1 MKKTYKLL
9 IFLLSII
16 PSLNAQV
23 ILNEGFESDTFGSLI
38 SFESVGTFTSSPR
51 IKDNT
56 NFGSAKVFGF
66 GRSACASNC
75 FDNFRTTFIITFP
88 VPTYVESIMWKEM
101 EIGGNWGSQGVVLL
115 DNIILGGATL
125 GALPVNSG
133 VPDAIPRNRTFSVNQ
148 IVRTIKL
155 VITDITS
162 SSEIIIDDFQVTTQ
176 LRIAGYEYWYND
188 DFANKTAT
196 AVAPTQQLLIN
207 KNVSTTGL
215 AAGINVLNFRS
226 YDSSGK
232 FSSTLSSF
240 FYKVPENAISARKVV
255 TYEYWFDSD
264 YANKISQNATNQET
278 FSLNTNVVPNG
289 LTNGIHTFNI
299 RFKDN
304 TGFLSSTLSSFFF
317 KVPAQSTVDR
327 KIVAYE
333 YWFDSDYT
341 NKISQTATNQ
351 ETFSINTNIVPNGL
365 ASGIH
370 TFNIRFKD
378 NTGFLSSTLSSFFY
392 KVPAQANVDRKIVA
406 YEYWFDSDYTN
417 KISQTATN
425 QETFSINTNVVPNG
439 LASGIHTF
447 NIRFKDNTGF
457 LSSTLSSF
465 FYKVPTQ
472 TNVDRKI
479 AAYEYWF
486 DNDYTN
492 RISQTATNQETFSL
506 NTNVVPNGLPN
517 GIHTFNIRFK
527 DNTGFL
533 SSTLS
538 SFFYKVPE
546 QAIADRKIIAYEY
559 WFDSDYANVVSQTA
573 TNQETFSLNTN
584 VVPSTL
590 ANGIHTFNIRFKD
603 NTGFSSSTL
612 SSFFYKNQNGSIILK
627 NIVAYEYWFDDD
639 YSKAVLTKIT
649 PHQIANINTF
659 VIPENSNLGAG
670 NHLMNIR
677 FRDDSGLW
685 SSISSNEFGLI
696 PLGIEDRPKLENVVV
711 YPNPTTGMITID
723 LAANYE
729 DIKLLLYDM
738 HGRLLKQQS
747 FENKKSF
754 DFEMNQAA
762 GVYLISIESENRQS
776 SFRIIKK

>member
-1 MKKTYKLL
+1 M
-9 IFLLSII
+9 F
-16 PSLNAQV
+16 
-23 ILNEGFESDTFGSLI
+23 F
-38 SFESVGTFTSSPR
+38 
-51 IKDNT
+51 
-56 NFGSAKVFGF
+56 
-66 GRSACASNC
+66 
-75 FDNFRTTFIITFP
+75 
-88 VPTYVESIMWKEM
+88 
-101 EIGGNWGSQGVVLL
+101 VLL
-115 DNIILGGATL
+115 WTYGQ
-125 GALPVNSG
+125 NS
-133 VPDAIPRNRTFSVNQ
+133 
-148 IVRTIKL
+148 
-155 VITDITS
+155 IT
-162 SSEIIIDDFQVTTQ
+162 
-176 LRIAGYEYWYND
+176 GYEYWFDNNYNGKV
-188 DFANKTAT
+188 NTV
-196 AVAPTQQLLIN
+196 VAPVPILTVNSNIATSGLESGIHTIN
-207 KNVSTTGL
+207 IRSWDSNGL
-215 AAGINVLNFRS
+215 
-226 YDSSGK
+226 
-232 FSSTLSSF
+232 FSNTLSNF
-240 FYKVPENAISARKVV
+240 FYKVPAQATLDRKIVA
-255 TYEYWFDSD
+255 YEYWFDND
-264 YANKISQNATNQET
+264 YTNRISQNATNQET
-278 FSLNTNVVPNG
+278 FNLNTNVVPNT
-289 LTNGIHTFNI
+289 LVSGIHTFNI

-317 KVPAQSTVDR
+317 KVPAQANVDR

-351 ETFSINTNIVPNGL
+351 ETFSINTNVVPSGL

-406 YEYWFDSDYTN
+406 YEYWFD
-417 KISQTATN
+417 
-425 QETFSINTNVVPNG
+425 
-439 LASGIHTF
+439 
-447 NIRFKDNTGF
+447 
-457 LSSTLSSF
+457 
-465 FYKVPTQ
+465 
-472 TNVDRKI
+472 
-479 AAYEYWF
+479 
-486 DNDYTN
+486 NDYTN

-506 NTNVVPNGLPN
+506 NTNVVPSGLPN

-533 SSTLS
+533 SGTLS

-559 WFDSDYANVVSQTA
+559 WFDSDYAKVVSQTA

-584 VVPSTL
+584 IVPSTL
-590 ANGIHTFNIRFKD
+590 ADGIHTFNIRFKD

-612 SSFFYKNQNGSIILK
+612 SSFFYKNQSGSTLLK

-639 YSKAVLTKIT
+639 YSNAVLSTIT

-677 FRDDSGLW
+677 FKDDSGLW

-696 PLGIEDRPKLENVVV
+696 PLGIEDSPKLENVVV

-723 LAANYE
+723 LATNYE
-729 DIKLLLYDM
+729 DIKLVLYDM

-754 DFEMNQAA
+754 DFEMNEAA
-762 GVYLISIESENRQS
+762 GVYLISIESENKQAN
-776 SFRIIKK
+776 FRIIKK

>member
-1 MKKTYKLL
+1 MKKIYKLL

-16 PSLNAQV
+16 PGLNAQV
-23 ILNEGFESDTFGSLI
+23 ILNEGFESNTFGTFI
-38 SFESVGTFTSSPR
+38 SFESVGTFTSSPG

-56 NFGSAKVFGF
+56 NFGSTKVFGF
-66 GRSACASNC
+66 GRSACVSNC

-133 VPDAIPRNRTFSVNQ
+133 VPDATPRNRAFNVDQ

-176 LRIAGYEYWYND
+176 PRIAGYEYWYND
-188 DFANKTAT
+188 DFTNKTAT

-207 KNVSTTGL
+207 KNVSTTEL
-215 AAGINVLNFRS
+215 ADGINVLNFRS
-226 YDSSGK
+226 YDNSGK

-264 YANKISQNATNQET
+264 YTNKISQTATNQET
-278 FSLNTNVVPNG
+278 FSLNTNVVPSA
-289 LTNGIHTFNI
+289 LT
-299 RFKDN
+299 
-304 TGFLSSTLSSFFF
+304 
-317 KVPAQSTVDR
+317 
-327 KIVAYE
+327 
-333 YWFDSDYT
+333 
-341 NKISQTATNQ
+341 
-351 ETFSINTNIVPNGL
+351 
-365 ASGIH
+365 SGIH

-392 KVPAQANVDRKIVA
+392 KVPAQATVDRKIVD
-406 YEYWFDSDYTN
+406 YEYWFDS
-417 KISQTATN
+417 
-425 QETFSINTNVVPNG
+425 
-439 LASGIHTF
+439 
-447 NIRFKDNTGF
+447 
-457 LSSTLSSF
+457 
-465 FYKVPTQ
+465 
-472 TNVDRKI
+472 
-479 AAYEYWF
+479 
-486 DNDYTN
+486 DYTN

-506 NTNVVPNGLPN
+506 NTNVVPSGLPN

-527 DNTGFL
+527 DNTGFS

-584 VVPSTL
+584 IVPSTL
-590 ANGIHTFNIRFKD
+590 ADGIHTFSIRFKD
-603 NTGFSSSTL
+603 NTGFSSSAL
-612 SSFFYKNQNGSIILK
+612 SSFFYKKQNGNLSLK
-627 NIVAYEYWFDDD
+627 NIVAYEYWFNDD
-639 YSKAVLTKIT
+639 YSSAILKTIT
-649 PHQIANINTF
+649 PEQIANINTF
-659 VIPENSNLGAG
+659 VIPENANLGGG
-670 NHLMNIR
+670 NHFMNIR
-677 FRDDSGLW
+677 FKDDSGLW
-685 SSISSNEFGLI
+685 SSISSDEFGLI
-696 PLGIEDRPKLENVVV
+696 PLGIEDRAKLENVLL

-723 LAANYE
+723 LATNYE
-729 DIKLLLYDM
+729 DIKLALYDM

-762 GVYLISIESENRQS
+762 GVYLISIVSENKQAN
-776 SFRIIKK
+776 FRIIKK

>member
-1 MKKTYKLL
+1 MKRFY
-9 IFLLSII
+9 
-16 PSLNAQV
+16 SL
-23 ILNEGFESDTFGSLI
+23 FMF
-38 SFESVGTFTSSPR
+38 F
-51 IKDNT
+51 
-56 NFGSAKVFGF
+56 
-66 GRSACASNC
+66 
-75 FDNFRTTFIITFP
+75 
-88 VPTYVESIMWKEM
+88 
-101 EIGGNWGSQGVVLL
+101 VLL
-115 DNIILGGATL
+115 WTYGQ
-125 GALPVNSG
+125 NS
-133 VPDAIPRNRTFSVNQ
+133 
-148 IVRTIKL
+148 
-155 VITDITS
+155 
-162 SSEIIIDDFQVTTQ
+162 
-176 LRIAGYEYWYND
+176 IAGYEYWFDNNYNGKV
-188 DFANKTAT
+188 NTVVTPVPILTVNSNVAT
-196 AVAPTQQLLIN
+196 
-207 KNVSTTGL
+207 SGL
-215 AAGINVLNFRS
+215 ASGIHTVNIRS
-226 YDSSGK
+226 WDSKGL
-232 FSSTLSSF
+232 FSNTLSGF
-240 FYKVPENAISARKVV
+240 FYKVP
-255 TYEYWFDSD
+255 
-264 YANKISQNATNQET
+264 
-278 FSLNTNVVPNG
+278 
-289 LTNGIHTFNI
+289 
-299 RFKDN
+299 
-304 TGFLSSTLSSFFF
+304 
-317 KVPAQSTVDR
+317 AQATVDR

-333 YWFDSDYT
+333 YWFDGDYT
-341 NKISQTATNQ
+341 NRISQTATNQ
-351 ETFSINTNIVPNGL
+351 ETFNLNTNIVPNGL

-378 NTGFLSSTLSSFFY
+378 NTGFLSSTLSSFFF
-392 KVPAQANVDRKIVA
+392 KVPIQANVDRKIVA
-406 YEYWFDSDYTN
+406 YEYWFDSDYAN

-425 QETFSINTNVVPNG
+425 QETFSINTNVVPSG

-465 FYKVPTQ
+465 FYKVPAQAT
-472 TNVDRKI
+472 VDRKI
-479 AAYEYWF
+479 VAYEYWF

-492 RISQTATNQETFSL
+492 RISQTTTNQETFSL
-506 NTNVVPNGLPN
+506 NANVVPNGLSS

-559 WFDSDYANVVSQTA
+559 WFDSDYASVVSQTA
-573 TNQETFSLNTN
+573 TNLETFSLNTN

-590 ANGIHTFNIRFKD
+590 ADGIHTFNIRFKD

-612 SSFFYKNQNGSIILK
+612 SSFFYKNQNGNTLLK

-649 PHQIANINTF
+649 PHQIANVNTF

-677 FRDDSGLW
+677 FKDDSGLW

-723 LAANYE
+723 LATNYE
-729 DIKLLLYDM
+729 DIKLVLYDM
-738 HGRLLKQQS
+738 HGRLLKQKS

-754 DFEMNQAA
+754 DFEMNEAA
-762 GVYLISIESENRQS
+762 GVYLISIVSENKQA